1 MQRYQI
7 MILIL
12 LGPLILIGCASAP
25 PATVKD
31 GIDTE
36 RVANNLIEST
46 SAMAESLRILYE
58 LKNGRAYM
66 RMTPEEINRQREV
79 ALNLPTSLRVPITV
93 DHHGDAE
100 ALIRLIGRLVRF
112 EVEEPIGRIP
122 HDRPIVRINAKAR
135 PAYDVLRDIG
145 SQVNPR
151 MEIDVMPAENPN
163 DRVRG
168 VIVLRY
174 L

>member
-1 MQRYQI
+1 MRRFQQI
-7 MILIL
+7 TLIL
-12 LGPLILIGCASAP
+12 LSSLSLAGCASTSP
-25 PATVKD
+25 PQTSD
-31 GIDTE
+31 GINTE
-36 RVANNLIEST
+36 RVAQNLREST

-58 LKNGRAYM
+58 LKNGRAYLS
-66 RMTPEEINRQREV
+66 MTPDEMSRQREI
-79 ALNLPTSLRVPITV
+79 ALNLPESLKVPITV

-100 ALIRLIGRLVRF
+100 ALIRLIGRLVRY
-112 EVEEPIGRIP
+112 EVEEPFGRVP

-145 SQVNPR
+145 AQVNRR
-151 MEIDVMPAENPN
+151 MEIDVMPADNPN